1 MPKSD
6 PYRAKIFVIT
16 GASSGFGKGTAVEL
30 AKRGACVVL
39 AARNAENLEVVAR
52 LCEAAGGKALAVP
65 TDVSD
70 PAAVANLAKATLG
83 RFKHFDGWINDAGVA
98 AIGRFDTVPLED
110 HEQVIRTDLLGTTYG
125 SHHALKHFRERGR
138 GTLINVASVIG
149 KIPSPLYASYAAAKF
164 GVVGLSDAIRQELME
179 EGVENIHVCTVMP
192 MAHTTEFF
200 EHAGNYTGKKAVPIP
215 PAYDPQV
222 TIDAIVGLIANPE
235 DEIITGWQ
243 GGPFSFLH
251 RLMPKAIE
259 RLMAANVAGAQ
270 LVDAPPDA
278 KTSGTVHKPKRVRKV
293 S

>member
-16 GASSGFGKGTAVEL
+16 GASSGFGKGIAVEL

-39 AARNAENLEVVAR
+39 AARNSENLDAVAR

-70 PAAVANLAKATLG
+70 PAAVADLAKATLA

-110 HEQVIRTDLLGTTYG
+110 HDQVIRTDLLGTIYG
-125 SHHALKHFRERGR
+125 SHHAIRHFRDRGR
-138 GTLINVASVIG
+138 GTLINVASMIG
-149 KIPSPLYASYAAAKF
+149 KIPAPLYASYAAAKF
-164 GVVGLSDAIRQELME
+164 GIVGLCDAIRQELIE
-179 EGVENIHVCTVMP
+179 DGADAIRVCTVMP
-192 MAHTTEFF
+192 MAHSTEFF
-200 EHAGNYTGKKAVPIP
+200 EHAGNYTGKKAVAIP

-222 TIDAIVGLIANPE
+222 TVDAIVGLIEKPE

-251 RLMPKAIE
+251 RLLPKAIE
-259 RLMAANVAGAQ
+259 RLMATNVAQAQ
-270 LVDAPPDA
+270 LEDAPPGP
-278 KTSGTVHKPKRVRKV
+278 KTSGTVHKPARRKKV